1 MPNDTDFNRG
11 THGDSLLILSGL
23 PGLSRKPLPLGTGY
37 VTHDLNYYRKIQ
49 GVNDASTAKEAE
61 LRLIQSELLRDFENT
76 LDCEDVKVN
85 GVDTKLL
92 ITKAT
97 DLTIKN
103 VSTKPNATIDLGDI
117 VTWSNTNW
125 ILDTIDADTR
135 INTKGKIR
143 RCNTTLRW
151 RDEKGTAHSYPAFCE
166 DATKYSEGVS
176 GGKMMEVPDFQI
188 KAKIRLDANSAKL
201 NRNKRFLLDAELY
214 LPQIE
219 ASGNHVSAF
228 KVTRRNVITGNQAGH
243 GYVELT
249 MVECAYSDRDN
260 PNLMIADYY
269 DAEDEYEIATNVDE
283 IVVAKGTQF
292 TLVATATKNG
302 AAIDQTSILFQ
313 TSDAGIAT
321 VSPSGV
327 VRGVGNGTCVVT
339 VKAGTARKE
348 IATRVEASSATP
360 SIKIFSDNDTILYGQ
375 TKRIDFKAYL
385 NGAETATTFSTSISN
400 ATAATIVESGSGFIV
415 IRATDDGELVGTT
428 FTLTVSSASLSATA
442 TKDFK
447 IGGWF

>member
-1 MPNDTDFNRG
+1 MN
-11 THGDSLLILSGL
+11 
-23 PGLSRKPLPLGTGY
+23 
-37 VTHDLNYYRKIQ
+37 HDLNYYRKIQ

-61 LRLIQSELLRDFENT
+61 IRLIQGELLRDFENT

-103 VSTKPNATIDLGDI
+103 VSTKPNATLDLGDI
-117 VTWSNTNW
+117 VTWSNTDW
-125 ILDTIDADTR
+125 LVDTIDADTR

-151 RDEKGTAHSYPAFCE
+151 RDEKGTTHSYPAFCE

-188 KAKIRLDANSAKL
+188 KAKIRLDGHSAKL
-201 NRNKRFLLDAELY
+201 NRNRRFLLDAELY

-228 KVTRRNVITGNQAGH
+228 KVTRRNVITGNHAGH

-249 MVECAYSDRDN
+249 MVECAYSDLDN
-260 PNLMIADYY
+260 PTLMIADYY
-269 DAEDEYEIATNVDE
+269 DAGDEYEITTNVDE
-283 IVVAKGTQF
+283 VVVAMGAQF
-292 TLVATATKNG
+292 ALVATATKN
-302 AAIDQTSILFQ
+302 AAAFNGVTYQ
-313 TSDAGIAT
+313 TSDASIAT
-321 VSPSGV
+321 VTAAGV
-327 VRGVGNGTCVVT
+327 VKGVGNGTCVVT
-339 VKAGTARKE
+339 VKAGTEKKE

-385 NGAETATTFSTSISN
+385 NGAETATTFSTSISSVV
-400 ATAATIVESGSGFIV
+400 TVVTIVESGSGFIV
-415 IRATDDGELVGTT
+415 IRATDNKELIGTT
-428 FTLTVSSASLSATA
+428 FTLTVASASLSATA
-442 TKDFK
+442 TKDFR

>member
-1 MPNDTDFNRG
+1 MN
-11 THGDSLLILSGL
+11 
-23 PGLSRKPLPLGTGY
+23 
-37 VTHDLNYYRKIQ
+37 HDLNYYRKIQ

-176 GGKMMEVPDFQI
+176 GGKTMEVPDFQI
-188 KAKIRLDANSAKL
+188 KVKIRLDANSAKL

-228 KVTRRNVITGNQAGH
+228 KVTRRNVITGNHAGH

-269 DAEDEYEIATNVDE
+269 DAEDEYEISTNVDE
-283 IVVAKGTQF
+283 IVVAMGAQF
-292 TLVATATKNG
+292 ALVATATKNATAFNG
-302 AAIDQTSILFQ
+302 VTYQ
-313 TSDAGIAT
+313 TSDASIAT
-321 VSPSGV
+321 VTAAGV
-327 VRGVGNGTCVVT
+327 VKGVGNGTCVVT
-339 VKAGTARKE
+339 VKAGTERKE

-385 NGAETATTFSTSISN
+385 NGAETATTFSTSISD
-400 ATAATIVESGSGFIV
+400 ATATTIVESGSGFIV
-415 IRATDDGELVGTT
+415 IRATDNKEMVGTT
-428 FTLTVSSASLSATA
+428 FTLTVASASLTATA